1 MMELLPSGGR
11 PANGLRNRPHWVLDV
26 PRSPHIA
33 DSLLELL
40 WGLLGHRSSE
50 GRRSKCNPMKTTLRR
65 VWTKTSLSIS
75 MHKKITGT

>member
-40 WGLLGHRSSE
+40 WGLGRWRWTRSGAAPAAGSSALWSA
-50 GRRSKCNPMKTTLRR
+50 GCR
-65 VWTKTSLSIS
+65 
-75 MHKKITGT
+75 